1 MQTLRRYQTP
11 WLVVIFCT
19 TLALAAC
26 SDPIQFSPF
35 DAKVLTSETALT
47 EKNLKKLALNH
58 NSSDFMPFRFI
69 VTADTH
75 SFYDDLKDAVAH
87 MNLQNQIDF
96 VAVAGDLT
104 DSSLIKE
111 FRWTND
117 ILGGLTHPYITAIG
131 NHDAIANGQQIYQ
144 RMFGALDYV
153 FVHKQVKFIVLNTNS
168 WEFDDQVPDLDWLAD
183 QLKDHQRYQHT
194 IVISHIGPYDERFVN
209 NIEHSFRELLAKH
222 NVSLYIH
229 GHQHNFLYAV
239 DRYEDGV
246 DYLINGGVSKRTYTI
261 VEVTAEELTVE
272 VVPF

>member
-1 MQTLRRYQTP
+1 MLRHYRIRELAFVLCVTLT
-11 WLVVIFCT
+11 
-19 TLALAAC
+19 LAAC

-35 DAKVLTSETALT
+35 EAKVLTSETALT
-47 EKNLKKLALNH
+47 EKNLNKLALNH
-58 NSSDFMPFRFI
+58 DARDFTPFRFI

-96 VAVAGDLT
+96 LAVAGDLT

-117 ILGGLTHPYITAIG
+117 ILSGLNFPYITTIG
-131 NHDAIANGQQIYQ
+131 NHDAIANGQKIYQ

-153 FVHKQVKFIVLNTNS
+153 FVHKRVKFIVLNTNS
-168 WEFDDQVPDLDWLAD
+168 WEFNDQVPKLDWLAD
-183 QLKDHQRYQHT
+183 QFKDDQPYQHT
-194 IVISHIGPYDERFVN
+194 LVISHIGPYDERFVN
-209 NIEHSFRELLAKH
+209 NIEHPFRQLLAKH

-229 GHQHNFLYAV
+229 GHQHNFLYV
-239 DRYEDGV
+239 VNRYADGV
-246 DYLINGGVSKRTYTI
+246 DYLINGSVSNHTYNI
-261 VEVTAEELTVE
+261 IDVTMEKITVE